1 MSFCTEGE
9 PGRGVCAGP
18 PRICSAALASPGW
31 AWPFWRALPPTVIG
45 SSVPYGP
52 LCPAQTAACLP
63 LVLRSPP
70 FFSAASPRG
79 RPVPRPARTGRNGA
93 TSTSGCGR
101 TSNRAV
107 SESWAGRD
115 TWPLRATGAA
125 KTVSPES
132 VTLASVTLASVTSRI
147 VPSPPHRCRTEV
159 YRVEGYRAE
168 GYTADPYTADRY
180 TADGCL
186 SDPSMDDPS
195 TDDSSTDDPF
205 PSGRWSDRVGCRRA
219 PGRRCRRLES
229 DAPGGARRCGR
240 PAPAGSG

>member
-1 MSFCTEGE
+1 MVRGRRGSVLPGWRPLHR
-9 PGRGVCAGP
+9 PGRFGGPSRLPRSEALSRMDRSVPHGP
-18 PRICSAALASPGW
+18 PPACPLFCARRPSSLRAHLAAGQS
-31 AWPFWRALPPTVIG
+31 
-45 SSVPYGP
+45 
-52 LCPAQTAACLP
+52 
-63 LVLRSPP
+63 
-70 FFSAASPRG
+70 
-79 RPVPRPARTGRNGA
+79 PRPARTGRNGA
-93 TSTSGCGR
+93 TSTSGCSR

-125 KTVSPES
+125 KTVSPGIVS
-132 VTLASVTLASVTSRI
+132 LASVTLASVTSRI

-159 YRVEGYRAE
+159 YRAE

-180 TADGCL
+180 TADRYT
-186 SDPSMDDPS
+186 SDWYTADPSMDDPS
-195 TDDSSTDDPF
+195 TDYSSTDDPF
-205 PSGRWSDRVGCRRA
+205 PGGRWSDRVGCPA